1 MGTQQDLTSQNPEQA
16 ISLEMQKYSGSQG
29 QITTINRNSKTISST
44 VNNSN
49 DLKQQHLPT
58 EGAWCSYDE
67 ECWKHDDGAKEW
79 QPGARKNGFEE
90 GQSVSPH
97 RHPGMCVNKY
107 RNP

>member
-1 MGTQQDLTSQNPEQA
+1 MGTGQDLTSQDPEQV

-29 QITTINRNSKTISST
+29 QITTINRSSKTISSI
-44 VNNSN
+44 VKNSN

-58 EGAWCSYDE
+58 EGAWCSCE
-67 ECWKHDDGAKEW
+67 KSAQEC
-79 QPGARKNGFEE
+79 QPGIGKDGLEE

-107 RNP
+107 GNS